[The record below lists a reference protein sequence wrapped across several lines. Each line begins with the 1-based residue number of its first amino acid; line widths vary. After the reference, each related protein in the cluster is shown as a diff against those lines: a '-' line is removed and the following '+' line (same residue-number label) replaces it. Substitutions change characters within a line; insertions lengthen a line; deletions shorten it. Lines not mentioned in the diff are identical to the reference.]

1 MNHVAIVITLVGL
14 LIWEMTINMLYLICW
29 NLCGM
34 QIIYWVSFEFQQIE
48 EKVLKLECS
57 YEARTLLGLSRFLK
71 LLSVSTCPCLRRSVE
86 CITSNSL
93 DSVFGRCF

>member
-48 EKVLKLECS
+48 EKVLKLEYS
-57 YEARTLLGLSRFLK
+57 YEARTPIG
-71 LLSVSTCPCLRRSVE
+71 LSVSQWLTRISASTLIIE
-86 CITSNSL
+86 LN
-93 DSVFGRCF
+93 